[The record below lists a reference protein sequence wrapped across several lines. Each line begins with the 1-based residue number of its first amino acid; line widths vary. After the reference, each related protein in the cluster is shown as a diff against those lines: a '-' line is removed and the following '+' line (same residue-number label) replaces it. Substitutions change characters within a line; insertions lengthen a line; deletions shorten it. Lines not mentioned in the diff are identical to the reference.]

1 MSSNTSTE
9 SPTTPTA
16 ALSTPLSSTQASLG
30 NTVSQ
35 LENTMRN
42 LIVSPT
48 LQTGGSVSNLVL
60 MPSEPASPLKPE
72 TPATTSSLKSNVA
85 PHELLESLPPEPRIL
100 RVSQADIEAL
110 CQAVQEFK
118 EQCTF

>member
-16 ALSTPLSSTQASLG
+16 APSTPLSSTQVSLAS
-30 NTVSQ
+30 TVSQ
-35 LENTMRN
+35 LANTMRN
-42 LIVSPT
+42 LTVSPT
-48 LQTGGSVSNLVL
+48 LLTGESVSNLVL
-60 MPSEPASPLKPE
+60 MPSDPASPLKPE
-72 TPATTSSLKSNVA
+72 TPATMSSLKSNVA

-100 RVSQADIEAL
+100 RVSRADIDAL
-110 CQAVQEFK
+110 AQAVQEFK